1 PTCNLGRIGLCW
13 SRKTPGTAFAIVDCE
28 KIGMGPPQAMVA
40 DVYLGI
46 QGEDAETG
54 ARLTQISDNSPA
66 SKAGLQAGD
75 IVLGIDTKT
84 ILGYQQL
91 VEQIKGHKP
100 GDKLTAR
107 IARKKELKEIAI
119 TLEARPGS
127 QASKTHPFGS
137 RLNSQVENVQAKQGK
152 EGFQYGGVYK
162 TTDGGDTWV
171 RINSLNPRPMY
182 FSQVRVDPSDDNR
195 IYVLG
200 IALYRSSDGGKTF
213 KSDGGKGAHPDHHA
227 LWIDPRDGRHM
238 ILGTD
243 GGFYATYD
251 RMEHWD
257 YLNTTALGQF
267 YHVAVDM
274 RKPYYVYG
282 GLQDN
287 GSWGGPSR
295 SLHGSG
301 PTNDDWFLLG
311 GGDGFVCRI
320 DPIDSDIVYYESQDG
335 NMARRNLRTGEWA
348 RIQPKTAKGAPPYR
362 FNWNA
367 PYILSSHNPRIV
379 YSAGNY
385 VFRSVKQGDDLRPI
399 SPEITRTK
407 RGSGTALAESTRNPE
422 VLWAGTDDGA
432 LWVTR
437 DGGIKWTNVADK
449 LGLPGP
455 RWVSSIEASRFVEG
469 RAYVVF
475 DAHRSDDDQPY
486 VYVTEDFGQTWKSL
500 NANLPWGSTRVL
512 REDAVNPNLLYLGT
526 EFAVWVSLD
535 RGQTWHKLNNN
546 LPTVAVHEIAVHPTA
561 GEIVA
566 ATHGRSLWILDVVPL
581 RQMTAEVARQKA
593 HLFEPRPVV
602 RWRSEPS
609 KGSPFGTGSR
619 NFVGQNPPRGAQIY
633 YSLSQKAEKVGLK
646 IVDAAGKTVRELQ
659 AKGDPGLHRVTWDL
673 MTGPPRPQGPGGGS
687 GGRRPMGEGGGERPM
702 GEQPAP
708 TAVPAG

>member
-1 PTCNLGRIGLCW
+1 
-13 SRKTPGTAFAIVDCE
+13 
-28 KIGMGPPQAMVA
+28 
-40 DVYLGI
+40 
-46 QGEDAETG
+46 
-54 ARLTQISDNSPA
+54 
-66 SKAGLQAGD
+66 
-75 IVLGIDTKT
+75 
-84 ILGYQQL
+84 
-91 VEQIKGHKP
+91 
-100 GDKLTAR
+100 
-107 IARKKELKEIAI
+107 
-119 TLEARPGS
+119 
-127 QASKTHPFGS
+127 
-137 RLNSQVENVQAKQGK
+137 
-152 EGFQYGGVYK
+152 GVYK

-320 DPIDSDIVYYESQDG
+320 DPIDSDIVYYEAQDG

-379 YSAGNY
+379 YCAGNY

-437 DGGIKWTNVADK
+437 
-449 LGLPGP
+449 
-455 RWVSSIEASRFVEG
+455 
-469 RAYVVF
+469 
-475 DAHRSDDDQPY
+475 
-486 VYVTEDFGQTWKSL
+486 
-500 NANLPWGSTRVL
+500 
-512 REDAVNPNLLYLGT
+512 
-526 EFAVWVSLD
+526 
-535 RGQTWHKLNNN
+535 
-546 LPTVAVHEIAVHPTA
+546 
-561 GEIVA
+561 
-566 ATHGRSLWILDVVPL
+566 
-581 RQMTAEVARQKA
+581 
-593 HLFEPRPVV
+593 
-602 RWRSEPS
+602 
-609 KGSPFGTGSR
+609 
-619 NFVGQNPPRGAQIY
+619 
-633 YSLSQKAEKVGLK
+633 
-646 IVDAAGKTVRELQ
+646 
-659 AKGDPGLHRVTWDL
+659 
-673 MTGPPRPQGPGGGS
+673 
-687 GGRRPMGEGGGERPM
+687 
-702 GEQPAP
+702 
-708 TAVPAG
+708 